1 MELVS
6 EVGGDGGCQGG
17 GGDCEYDERDEGVAM
32 VKVERVMVKVRGR
45 EDGGNEKME
54 RTR

>member
-1 MELVS
+1 MEVVKVV
-6 EVGGDGGCQGG
+6 EEIVNMMK
-17 GGDCEYDERDEGVAM
+17 EIEGVAM